1 MIDEG
6 ARELLKEL
14 RKQCGMSQA
23 EVAKALGIRQSTVAM
38 WENGTNLPRADKLP
52 ALSKLYHCPIEKLLG
67 SKRKEGKGA

>member
-1 MIDEG
+1 
-6 ARELLKEL
+6 
-14 RKQCGMSQA
+14 MSQA